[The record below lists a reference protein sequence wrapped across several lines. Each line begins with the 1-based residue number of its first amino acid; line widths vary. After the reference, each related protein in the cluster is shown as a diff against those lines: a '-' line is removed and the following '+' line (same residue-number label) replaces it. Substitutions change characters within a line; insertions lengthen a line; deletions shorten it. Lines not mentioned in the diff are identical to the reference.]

1 MGQANITNPFGIHFI
16 YLEQGPH
23 KETFI
28 LAMARNFSQ
37 LPSLYCQGW
46 AKMKWCFTICIV
58 YMKGCMLKNF

>member
-46 AKMKWCFTICIV
+46 AKMK
-58 YMKGCMLKNF
+58 